1 MTRDLQAWQSF
12 KDSFFKGSWRDGAKR
27 LGRSH
32 LATQA
37 AVLLPVVAIA
47 ALSAWTLVSGP
58 SPAKGQTVQADSP
71 PVIATTQSI
80 ALPDKAADTKAADTK
95 PADTKPADTKAADA
109 GDAAA
114 PTAATQPTVP
124 EAAAPA
130 APPAEAPPVDGLKIS
145 SQSWRRGGL
154 GSNALVTFTLRNNND
169 YAVKDVEIACAF
181 ARRDGSHLTDRSRVI
196 PGTVQMKSRK
206 TFARLHV
213 GFVNVNA
220 NKAKC
225 ALVAANRI

>member
-1 MTRDLQAWQSF
+1 
-12 KDSFFKGSWRDGAKR
+12 
-27 LGRSH
+27 
-32 LATQA
+32 
-37 AVLLPVVAIA
+37 LLPVVAIA
-47 ALSAWTLVSGP
+47 GLSAWTLVSGP
-58 SPAKGQTVQADSP
+58 SPAKGQSVQAASP
-71 PVIATTQSI
+71 PVIATTQSTS
-80 ALPDKAADTKAADTK
+80 LPDPKASDPKASDPKAADPKAADM
-95 PADTKPADTKAADA
+95 KAADM

-130 APPAEAPPVDGLKIS
+130 APPPEAPPVNGLKIS

-181 ARRDGSHLTDRSRVI
+181 ARRDGSHLTDRSRVV

>member
-12 KDSFFKGSWRDGAKR
+12 KDSFFKGSWRDRATR

-71 PVIATTQSI
+71 LVIATTQSI
-80 ALPDKAADTKAADTK
+80 AVPDPKA
-95 PADTKPADTKAADA
+95 ADTKAADA

-130 APPAEAPPVDGLKIS
+130 AAPAEAPPVDGLKIS

>member
-1 MTRDLQAWQSF
+1 
-12 KDSFFKGSWRDGAKR
+12 
-27 LGRSH
+27 
-32 LATQA
+32 
-37 AVLLPVVAIA
+37 LLPVVAIA
-47 ALSAWTLVSGP
+47 GLSAWTLVSGP
-58 SPAKGQTVQADSP
+58 SPAKGQSVQAASP
-71 PVIATTQSI
+71 PVIATTQSTS
-80 ALPDKAADTKAADTK
+80 LPDPKASDPKASDPKASDPKASDPKAADMKAADM
-95 PADTKPADTKAADA
+95 

-130 APPAEAPPVDGLKIS
+130 APPPEAPPVDGLKIS

-181 ARRDGSHLTDRSRVI
+181 ARRDGSHLTDRSRVV

>member
-1 MTRDLQAWQSF
+1 LPGVTAMTRDLQAWQSF
-12 KDSFFKGSWRDGAKR
+12 KDSFFKGSWRDRATR

-80 ALPDKAADTKAADTK
+80 ALPDPKAADTKAADTK
-95 PADTKPADTKAADA
+95 PADTKAA
-109 GDAAA
+109 DAAA

-130 APPAEAPPVDGLKIS
+130 AAPAEAPPVDGLKIS

>member
-71 PVIATTQSI
+71 PVIASTQST
-80 ALPDKAADTKAADTK
+80 ALSGPKATDPK
-95 PADTKPADTKAADA
+95 PADAKPADTKAADA

-130 APPAEAPPVDGLKIS
+130 AAPAEAPPVDGLKIS

>member
-1 MTRDLQAWQSF
+1 MTRDLLAWQSF

-71 PVIATTQSI
+71 PVIAGTQST
-80 ALPDKAADTKAADTK
+80 ALSGPKATDPK
-95 PADTKPADTKAADA
+95 PADAKPADTKAADA

-130 APPAEAPPVDGLKIS
+130 AAPAEAPPVDGLKIS